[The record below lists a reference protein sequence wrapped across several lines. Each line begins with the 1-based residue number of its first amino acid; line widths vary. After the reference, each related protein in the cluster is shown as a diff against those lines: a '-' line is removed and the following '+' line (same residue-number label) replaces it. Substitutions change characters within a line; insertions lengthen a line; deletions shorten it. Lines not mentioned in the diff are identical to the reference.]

1 MNMYSSIFCTNLS
14 LSIFLVRA
22 SPQETG
28 TISSAMMYSL
38 KNKVN
43 TGCKNGCKTNP
54 GKLVLLRLRSRLKE
68 DLHTATKFQIGVG
81 YNRATFFLVSL
92 MNIFY
97 EEDGAF
103 KVGSILT
110 DNTTSL
116 QVESSH
122 GKRSKIKTANVL
134 LRFAQPGLTEFMTQ
148 AENLASDIDVAF
160 LWECSPTEEFG
171 FDVLATE
178 YFGHAPNPVEAA
190 STLIRLHSSPMH
202 FYKKGKGHYKAAPAD
217 ALKAAL
223 ASAEKKR
230 AQAALQSRYTDELIS
245 FKLPPEFTDKLPQ
258 LLYKPDRNTLEVK
271 ALEAACAA
279 THLSAAH
286 LLQCCGA
293 IPSTQAYHL
302 QRFLIEN
309 FPHGTDFPD
318 VTVQDHPELPLAEDM
333 AFSID
338 DATTTEIDDAFSV
351 KQLANGNWRIGV
363 HIAAPTLGIA
373 PGSPADLIAAQRL
386 STVYMP
392 GDKITMLPD
401 SVVQAFTLN
410 ADRVCPSLS
419 MYLEVDAMNLAVIS
433 TDSRVERIRIAANLR
448 HDTLEPLFNEDTLA
462 AGKLDYA
469 FAPELKLLWELAQKL
484 EAARGKSADNNMQQ
498 VDYNFY
504 VEDDRITISTR
515 QRGSPIDKVVS
526 ELMIFV
532 NSEWGKLLATHDVA
546 GIYRT
551 QNNGKVK
558 MSTVPAPHQGLGVA
572 QYLWSSS
579 PLRRYVDFI
588 NQRQIISLLNG
599 EAPAYAQNDTALFTV
614 MRDFDTAYS
623 LYNEFQRNMERYWCL
638 RWLLQEQEAKKAL
651 SSLPQLPSPQSSPAC
666 GRGGEREKQL
676 SISESPGELFVK
688 GTVLRENLVK
698 LVDIPLVGR
707 IPSLPETPP
716 NTLVVLE
723 IGEIDLL
730 DLNFNARFISAVE
743 EIATCQP

>member
-1 MNMYSSIFCTNLS
+1 M
-14 LSIFLVRA
+14 
-22 SPQETG
+22 
-28 TISSAMMYSL
+28 
-38 KNKVN
+38 
-43 TGCKNGCKTNP
+43 
-54 GKLVLLRLRSRLKE
+54 
-68 DLHTATKFQIGVG
+68 G
-81 YNRATFFLVSL
+81 YNRATFFSASL

-116 QVESSH
+116 QVESTH
-122 GKRSKIKTANVL
+122 GKRSKIKAANVL

-148 AENLASDIDVAF
+148 AENLASDIDVEF
-160 LWECSPTEEFG
+160 LWECSPPEDFG
-171 FDVLATE
+171 FDALATE
-178 YFGHAPNPVEAA
+178 YFGHAPSPVEAA
-190 STLIRLHSSPMH
+190 SALIRLHSSPMH
-202 FYKKGKGHYKAAPAD
+202 FYKKGKGHYKAAPPE

-230 AQAALQSRYTDELIS
+230 IQAALQARYTDELIT
-245 FKLPPEFTDKLPQ
+245 FALPPEFADKLQP

-286 LLQCCGA
+286 LLQRCGA

-302 QRFLIEN
+302 QRFLFEN
-309 FPHGTDFPD
+309 FPHGTGFPD
-318 VTVQDHPELPLAEDM
+318 VAVEEHPELPLAEDT

-351 KQLANGNWRIGV
+351 RQLANGNWRIGV
-363 HIAAPTLGIA
+363 HIAAPTLGVA
-373 PGSPADLIAAQRL
+373 PGTQGDAIAAQRL

-401 SVVQAFTLN
+401 SVVQAFTLD
-410 ADRVCPSLS
+410 ADKVCPSLS
-419 MYLEVDAMNLAVIS
+419 LYLEVDAATLAVIN
-433 TDSRVERIRIAANLR
+433 TESRIERIHISANLR
-448 HDTLEPLFNEDTLA
+448 HDTLEPLFNEETIA
-462 AGKLDYA
+462 AGKLDYL
-469 FAPELKLLWELAQKL
+469 FATELKLLWEVAQKL
-484 EAARGKSADNNMQQ
+484 EAVRGKSGENNMQQ

-504 VEDDRITISTR
+504 VENDRISISSR
-515 QRGSPIDKVVS
+515 QRGSPIDKVVA

-532 NSEWGKLLATHDVA
+532 NSEWGKLLAAHDVA

-558 MSTVPAPHQGLGVA
+558 MSTVPGPHQGLGVA

-599 EAPAYAQNDTALFTV
+599 EAPVYTQNDTALFTV
-614 MRDFDTAYS
+614 MRDFDTAYT
-623 LYNEFQRNMERYWCL
+623 LYNDFQRNMERYWCL
-638 RWLLQEQEAKKAL
+638 RWLLQENVKQVEAL
-651 SSLPQLPSPQSSPAC
+651 
-666 GRGGEREKQL
+666 
-676 SISESPGELFVK
+676 
-688 GTVLRENLVK
+688 VLRENLVR
-698 LVDIPLVGR
+698 LVNIPLVGR
-707 IPSLPETPP
+707 VHSLPETQP
-716 NTLVVLE
+716 NTRVVLE

-730 DLNFNARFISAVE
+730 DLNFNARFISVVE
-743 EIATCQP
+743 VVESCQS